1 MKKRKQTISKKVW
14 KRKKEKKIPTSC
26 QKLMYDRKDQIE
38 SSLSFKRWRW
48 SETVENK
55 LKRKLKRWRSHL
67 GCWTNEEKK
76 SKNAEGDKENIKSTG
91 VHNSRLSVT
100 YLANQVK
107 MKDIFFYLFTLKLI
121 FILLLPK
128 GDFRACKYMQTKE
141 WTMEARH
148 NSKLKN

>member
-100 YLANQVK
+100 YLENQVK
-107 MKDIFFYLFTLKLI
+107 MKANFFWYIFVKIDFYPSTAKSWVSCL
-121 FILLLPK
+121 
-128 GDFRACKYMQTKE
+128 YMQTKE